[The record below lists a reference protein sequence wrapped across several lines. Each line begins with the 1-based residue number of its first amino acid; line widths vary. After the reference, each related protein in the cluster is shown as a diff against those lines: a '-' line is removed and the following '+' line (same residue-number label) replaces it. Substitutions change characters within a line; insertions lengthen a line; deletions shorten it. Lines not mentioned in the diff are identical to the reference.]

1 MYIRHRPASSP
12 RVSTRVFSLRA
23 DEAALRAAFKK
34 LDLNGNGV
42 IEAFELKQV
51 IQIRESS
58 KVVLLL
64 SLNTDMCANCR

>member
-1 MYIRHRPASSP
+1 MHIRHHPASSP
-12 RVSTRVFSLRA
+12 RVFTRVFSLRA
-23 DEAALRAAFKK
+23 NEAALRAAFKK

-58 KVVLLL
+58 NSTLP
-64 SLNTDMCANCR
+64 